1 MSARRTRLQ
10 IGNSQ
15 LISLLLVAAALSSC
29 SGEQSSVFQGYAEGE
44 YVRIAAPFAG
54 SLTALNAVRGAQV
67 KGGDALFALEQE
79 NEVAARLEAAQRL
92 KRAEAQLEN
101 LKKGKRPSELAAIEA
116 QLAQAQAS
124 AKLSAANLRRQ
135 EQLVAS
141 NFISKERLDE
151 ARSALERDSARVTE
165 LKAALATAGLAARRD
180 EIAAAV
186 AEAEAARATLTQA
199 EWKLAQKSVK
209 APVDSLVSDTIYVQG
224 EWVPAGFPV
233 VTLLPPQNI
242 KLRFYLPEAQL
253 GTIKL
258 GQKVSISCDGCKAPI
273 QAAISFISPQ
283 AEYTPPIIYSKDS
296 RAKLVFLIEARP
308 APADAVLL
316 HPGQPVDVTLLP

>member
-1 MSARRTRLQ
+1 MTVWHTRFQ
-10 IGNSQ
+10 IGSPQ
-15 LISLLLVAAALSSC
+15 LIKSLLVSLMLASC
-29 SGEQSSVFQGYAEGE
+29 SGEQNSVFQGYAEGE

-54 SLTALNAVRGAQV
+54 SLTALNVVRGAQV
-67 KGGDALFALEQE
+67 KSGDALFALEQE
-79 NEVAARLEAAQRL
+79 SEVAARLEAAQRL

-101 LKKGKRPSELAAIEA
+101 LKKGKRPSELDTIEA
-116 QLAQAQAS
+116 QLAQAQAG

-151 ARSALERDSARVTE
+151 ARAALERDAARVAE
-165 LKAALATAGLAARRD
+165 LKAYLATAGLAARRD

-186 AEAEAARATLTQA
+186 AEAEAARASLAQA

-209 APVDSLVSDTIYVQG
+209 APVDGLVSDTIYVQG

-242 KLRFYLPEAQL
+242 KLRFYLPEVQL
-253 GTIKL
+253 GTVKL
-258 GQKVSISCDGCKAPI
+258 GQKASINCDGCKAPI

-283 AEYTPPIIYSKDS
+283 AEYTPPVIYSKDS

-308 APADAVLL
+308 APADAALL